1 MSVRRTIWIPS
12 LLVGIAV
19 ATALGTAAGVLLYD
33 GEGLL
38 REVRQVLSTESDSGS
53 LPSLLLGDSQGL
65 LRAFGVLLG
74 VSAASL
80 VAGLWV
86 GTVTRDDE
94 TVTSAARGW
103 MGLLVALLLGAGY
116 TALWEAMDGF
126 GGVPAAQGAG
136 LALTAAL
143 PAYFAGG
150 VWAGLGSF
158 AESLG
163 IRAKRQVGVGGVVG
177 VVIGCVLVD
186 AFLAQP
192 LLAVTAFL
200 GATVLASAG
209 ARCQGWI
216 FDRVPRRCVVFRDP
230 ARPELRFEV
239 WHTAVPAGAVRL
251 LVESGRDLAV
261 DPPPA
266 GDWRRAVAGALR
278 PDEPVLF
285 IGAGSWFVPGEDREW
300 SVYETDTAV
309 AELAAKGFRWGDG
322 TLARAPVPEA
332 PGHTVVAEWGALG
345 DSLAHTLPLGELLA
359 ALHDAEVFRVWIRR
373 RRGGHPDMLVQAGR
387 KAGFDVSRYLGTVS
401 AVVGPP
407 RLVPRGDELWCFSQS
422 SESPGPLTG
431 MKMAPVPGDVSED
444 GSDS

>member
-1 MSVRRTIWIPS
+1 MSARRTIWIPS

-33 GEGLL
+33 DQGLL
-38 REVRQVLSTESDSGS
+38 REVRQVLSTEGDSGS
-53 LPSLLLGDSQGL
+53 LPGLLLGDSQGL

-86 GTVTRDDE
+86 GTVSRDDE

-126 GGVPAAQGAG
+126 GGTAAAQGAG

-163 IRAKRQVGVGGVVG
+163 IRVKRQVGVGGILG
-177 VVIGCVLVD
+177 VVIGCALVD
-186 AFLAQP
+186 AFLGQP

-216 FDRVPRRCVVFRDP
+216 FDRVPRRRLVFREP

-239 WHTAVPAGAVRL
+239 WHTAVPEGAVRL

-261 DPPPA
+261 DPPPD
-266 GDWRRAVAGALR
+266 GDWRRAVAGTLR
-278 PDEPVLF
+278 PGEPVLF

-300 SVYETDTAV
+300 SVYETDTGV
-309 AELAAKGFRWGDG
+309 ADLAAKGFRWDEGA
-322 TLARAPVPEA
+322 LVRAPVPEV
-332 PGHTVVAEWGALG
+332 PGHTVIVEWGALG

-359 ALHDAEVFRVWIRR
+359 ALRAAEVFRVWIRR
-373 RRGGHPDMLVQAGR
+373 RRGGNPDMLVEAGR
-387 KAGFDVSRYLGTVS
+387 KAGFDVARYLG
-401 AVVGPP
+401 AVPEVAGPP
-407 RLVPRGDELWCFSQS
+407 RLAARGDEVWCFSQPS
-422 SESPGPLTG
+422 QSPGPLAG
-431 MKMAPVPGDVSED
+431 MTMAPVPGDASGD
-444 GSDS
+444 GSVS